1 MQSAQPGRHRLPNR
15 RPSES
20 FVFEVEGPRFTATG
34 SRSEDSKPQERFDLS
49 ALRNALPQ
57 HASRIAI
64 AVLGQ
69 PNLRLCSRR
78 ELRFGSRGSLGV
90 IVSGPKAGM
99 WYDHENGLGGDLFD
113 LIQRVSGGS
122 FREVV
127 AYTEQII
134 GTQPRAC
141 SPRLLYKRT
150 VPKEETSDLGLRL
163 FDRAK
168 PIIGT
173 PADRYLQW
181 RGVLEP
187 AIEAGEDVLRF
198 HANCPFGGGKRYP
211 CMLALLRN
219 IEGNEPRAIQRT
231 ALTPELMRQI
241 TETRFTEFTQ
251 AGGRVARMTLGPK
264 TGTAIKLSCDEN
276 VAQGLVIGEG
286 VESVLAAMKLGF
298 RPAWALGGTSSIKS
312 FPVLSGIDVLTILVD
327 NDKSGAGQKAAQ
339 QCSERWVAAGR
350 EVFRALPNHTGD
362 DFNDVLRWR
371 SCR

>member
-49 ALRNALPQ
+49 ALRSALPQ

-122 FREVV
+122 FREDV
-127 AYTEQII
+127 AYTE
-134 GTQPRAC
+134 
-141 SPRLLYKRT
+141 
-150 VPKEETSDLGLRL
+150 
-163 FDRAK
+163 
-168 PIIGT
+168 PIIGKQ
-173 PADRYLQW
+173 ADRYLQW

-241 TETRFTEFTQ
+241 TEARFTEFTQ
-251 AGGRVARMTLGPK
+251 AGGRVVRMTLGPK
-264 TGTAIKLSCDEN
+264 TGTAI
-276 VAQGLVIGEG
+276 
-286 VESVLAAMKLGF
+286 
-298 RPAWALGGTSSIKS
+298 
-312 FPVLSGIDVLTILVD
+312 
-327 NDKSGAGQKAAQ
+327 
-339 QCSERWVAAGR
+339 
-350 EVFRALPNHTGD
+350 
-362 DFNDVLRWR
+362 
-371 SCR
+371 